1 SPAPSR
7 KPRTGTGPPPS
18 ASGPRTPTP
27 SGSSWPR
34 QPKRTS
40 WSAGDDVTS
49 KRIPRSAVQPASTPP
64 PSDTRRTAP
73 APLPPPVPMV
83 PGCDPETPH
92 RGASTPNAE
101 NRQPASPLLLS
112 HPDHRPHR
120 RGHRA
125 SGDGRRIPL
134 SQRWF
139 RLWPVAGPSL
149 AAEPRSWRRRG
160 DRQNDR
166 RQRSRHIMRYVR
178 KYFPLI
184 AALGLAMAACGDD
197 DTTNPAS
204 GELTETEATAL
215 AALLA
220 ADGFADSQS
229 AGSTAAPGLS
239 AAPFGPQPATR
250 VVFTIEDETHPCRLG
265 GTRTLNASLEIVAG
279 EAESDP
285 V

>member
-1 SPAPSR
+1 
-7 KPRTGTGPPPS
+7 
-18 ASGPRTPTP
+18 
-27 SGSSWPR
+27 
-34 QPKRTS
+34 
-40 WSAGDDVTS
+40 
-49 KRIPRSAVQPASTPP
+49 
-64 PSDTRRTAP
+64 
-73 APLPPPVPMV
+73 
-83 PGCDPETPH
+83 
-92 RGASTPNAE
+92 
-101 NRQPASPLLLS
+101 
-112 HPDHRPHR
+112 
-120 RGHRA
+120 
-125 SGDGRRIPL
+125 
-134 SQRWF
+134 
-139 RLWPVAGPSL
+139 
-149 AAEPRSWRRRG
+149 
-160 DRQNDR
+160 
-166 RQRSRHIMRYVR
+166 MRYVR

-250 VVFTIEDETHPCRLG
+250 VVFTIEDETHPCRLS

-285 V
+285 VKMTLEGSTVYDACGALLEHEDGTTRVTLDSPKPGISMAMSLLFDDEGPIGPQTIAYDGTFDWSTEDGRSGRCTIDYEVTIEPGETEDSGTIRVTGAVCGHSLNRTLEWS